1 MLSLIIVIKKFIS
14 FLSDK
19 ARHLNKMPLIFV
31 EKEVMIFSKNRFFL
45 KTKRQIEAIR
55 EETKMRGKKLLVTI
69 FVISIFMMAASSL
82 FGATWQKTPR
92 IVFIVKGMQH
102 PFWQKMIEG
111 AEQAGTDLGMKVT
124 GRAPVK
130 PYDVLEQ
137 IRIMED
143 AITQKVDAII
153 IAAADSKGVVPGI
166 LKANKAGILVGASNT
181 KVAGGDIVGWAGADN
196 FDAAYE
202 VAEYL
207 IKRMGNKGDVIILEG
222 TAGIQVA
229 HDRKAGFDAAFKKS
243 NIKVLASQTG
253 GFVYEEGMRVM
264 ENLLQQFN
272 KIDAVI
278 AANDPM
284 AIGAIRAMEAANRLK
299 GILVAGFN
307 GDDDAIDAIKKGKML
322 VTTAQVPQS
331 QAYWAVLQIYMKL
344 KGMPVPKEINVPTE
358 LITAEKFK

>member
-1 MLSLIIVIKKFIS
+1 MRKKTFVVFVLVIIAS
-14 FLSDK
+14 
-19 ARHLNKMPLIFV
+19 
-31 EKEVMIFSKNRFFL
+31 
-45 KTKRQIEAIR
+45 
-55 EETKMRGKKLLVTI
+55 LVT
-69 FVISIFMMAASSL
+69 VSSL
-82 FGATWQKTPR
+82 SATTWQKTPR

-111 AEQAGTDLGMKVT
+111 AEQAGKDLGMKVT

-153 IAAADSKGVVPGI
+153 VVPADSKGIVPGI
-166 LKANKAGILVGASNT
+166 EKANKAGVLVGTSNT
-181 KVAGGDIVGWAGADN
+181 KAAGGDVLGWAGADN

-202 VAEYL
+202 VAKYL
-207 IKRMGNKGDVIILEG
+207 LNKMGNKGNLIILEG
-222 TAGIQVA
+222 TPGNQTAT
-229 HDRKAGFDAAFKKS
+229 DRKAGFDAAIKKS
-243 NIKVLASQTG
+243 NLTVLASQTAN
-253 GFVYEEGMRVM
+253 FVYEDGMKVM

-344 KGMPVPKEINVPTE
+344 KGMPVPKEVNVPTE